1 MQGVMEKFVFGFFA
15 VIALMIIFVRA
26 GQYGGRSGGQQSADI
41 LYAGGSTLG
50 NLGKSLNGG

>member
-1 MQGVMEKFVFGFFA
+1 MQGVAEKFVFGFFG
-15 VIALMIIFVRA
+15 VLALMVIFVRA

-50 NLGKSLNGG
+50 NMGKSISGG